1 MHLIVGLGNPGPQYA
16 ETFHNMGFLC
26 LEALKAKLGLSFS
39 QRKCKAEVAET
50 YIREEKAV
58 FARPQTFMNLS
69 GESVR
74 ELVNFY
80 KLPLDR
86 VMIVY
91 DDLDLDRG
99 IIRIR
104 PSGTPGTHNG
114 MRNVC
119 YCLNTPMIPRIRVG
133 IGRPA
138 HPGFDVKD
146 YVLARIPKEDQ
157 PLMVQTLNRA
167 ADAVI
172 EWIGGASFDD
182 LMQKY
187 NAPDKK
193 RGRPPKKKPPEPDSR
208 PKGEE
213 GEGPEAG

>member
-1 MHLIVGLGNPGPQYA
+1 M
-16 ETFHNMGFLC
+16 TT
-26 LEALKAKLGLSFS
+26 STS
-39 QRKCKAEVAET
+39 
-50 YIREEKAV
+50 
-58 FARPQTFMNLS
+58 
-69 GESVR
+69 
-74 ELVNFY
+74 
-80 KLPLDR
+80 
-86 VMIVY
+86 
-91 DDLDLDRG
+91 DRG

-138 HPGFDVKD
+138 HPGVDVKD

-187 NAPDKK
+187 NAPDK
-193 RGRPPKKKPPEPDSR
+193 RGDAPPQKEAPGAGQPAE
-208 PKGEE
+208 GEE
-213 GEGPEAG
+213 GEGPEAD